1 MAARVL
7 VHIGLPKTA
16 TTYLQ
21 TILWD
26 APETMRAQGVLLP
39 GRGRTDHL
47 WTARTVCEAP
57 ALEAAH
63 PRQRTA
69 WRRIRAEIA
78 EWEGTAIIT
87 HEFLAGASAAQAA
100 RMVEELAPARVEVV
114 ITAREPIGLF
124 TTSWQE
130 SLKNRGVRR
139 LPDYP
144 GPVSQNPLAI
154 WNWRTLDLGLVLERW
169 GDVVPADRVHI
180 LPLPPRGA
188 PRDLIWQRFAALAGL
203 NADAFDAAAGF
214 ANRSMGIAEAE
225 TLRRINEH
233 LVERELL
240 VSALERGTI
249 IRSLLADGLLVP
261 RGGERYWPE
270 PEQIDDCR
278 RRGLKAIAMIE
289 ERGFDVIGDLA
300 DLESPEQLDVRRTI
314 GSVTDAEV
322 ADIATDLA
330 AQLAAEVRELRRR
343 LRAARLELERPPAPP
358 PPPPPTLP
366 QRMRARLGR
375 LRVWRR
381 R

>member
-1 MAARVL
+1 MAERVL

-21 TILWD
+21 TIMWD
-26 APETMRAQGVLLP
+26 APATMRAHGVLLP

-57 ALEAAH
+57 SLETAH
-63 PRQRTA
+63 PRQRNA
-69 WRRIRAEIA
+69 WQRVRAEIA
-78 EWEGTAIIT
+78 EWPGDAVIT
-87 HEFLAGASAAQAA
+87 HEFLAAASAEQAG
-100 RMVEELAPARVEVV
+100 RMVADLAPAQVEVV

-144 GPVSQNPLAI
+144 GPASQNPSAI

-169 GDVVPADRVHI
+169 GEVVPADRVHI

-188 PRDLIWQRFAALAGL
+188 PRDLIWQRFATLVGL
-203 NADAFDAAAGF
+203 DPAAFDATTGF
-214 ANRSMGIAEAE
+214 ANTSMGVAEAE

-233 LVERELL
+233 LVERDLL
-240 VSALERGTI
+240 GTALERGTI
-249 IRSLLADGLLVP
+249 IRTLLADEHLVP

-270 PEQIDDCR
+270 PEQIEDCR

-300 DLESPEQLDVRRTI
+300 DLESPEQLEARRTI
-314 GSVTDAEV
+314 GSVTDAEI
-322 ADIATDLA
+322 AEIATDLV
-330 AQLAAEVRELRRR
+330 AQLAAEIRELRRK
-343 LRAARLELERPPAPP
+343 LRAARLELERPPEPPAP
-358 PPPPPTLP
+358 TRR
-366 QRMRARLGR
+366 QRIRARLGR
-375 LRVWRR
+375 LLVWRR